1 MTENV
6 VISQTKLFVWGL
18 DWSIRGK
25 DLNEEFSKFG
35 EVVFAR
41 VNLDRENKNRSK
53 WFGFVVFAKP
63 EDAARAQAE
72 MNEKEV
78 KGRAIRV
85 DFARENPEKM
95 NKETEGEGK
104 GKIIKMNLKE
114 EDDDMAM
121 AA

>member
-1 MTENV
+1 MEENF
-6 VISQTKLFVWGL
+6 VISQTKLFVGGL

-41 VNLDRENKNRSK
+41 VNLDRENRNRSK
-53 WFGFVVFAKP
+53 GFGFVVFANP
-63 EDAARAQAE
+63 EDAAKAQAE
-72 MNEKEV
+72 MNGKEL

-85 DFARENPEKM
+85 DSAKENPEKM
-95 NKETEGEGK
+95 NKEPR
-104 GKIIKMNLKE
+104 INE
-114 EDDDMAM
+114 EDDMAM

>member
-1 MTENV
+1 MTENFL
-6 VISQTKLFVWGL
+6 ISQTKLFVWGL

-53 WFGFVVFAKP
+53 GFGFVVFANP
-63 EDAARAQAE
+63 EDAAKAQAE
-72 MNEKEV
+72 MDWQEV

-85 DFARENPEKM
+85 DFAKENPEKM
-95 NKETEGEGK
+95 NRENNTETAAVS
-104 GKIIKMNLKE
+104 E
-114 EDDDMAM
+114 EIVEDVSEEISE
-121 AA
+121 

>member
-1 MTENV
+1 MTENF

-53 WFGFVVFAKP
+53 GFGFVVFANP
-63 EDAARAQAE
+63 EDAVKAQTE
-72 MNEKEV
+72 MNGKEV

-85 DFARENPEKM
+85 DFARENPDRVQNQESS
-95 NKETEGEGK
+95 EIAE
-104 GKIIKMNLKE
+104 
-114 EDDDMAM
+114 
-121 AA
+121 